1 MQVQSLIGELRCHM
15 VHTPK
20 KQNIKQKQ
28 SCDKLNENCSNDP
41 HSKKKKKVSK
51 NNKKR
56 IFPITEVFLWGWGL
70 KKQGQEQEVS
80 RELVMS
86 ILTSCLKSFAI
97 CMNFFLKERK

>member
-1 MQVQSLIGELRCHM
+1 MKIVQMIHI
-15 VHTPK
+15 P
-20 KQNIKQKQ
+20 
-28 SCDKLNENCSNDP
+28 
-41 HSKKKKKVSK
+41 KKKKKVSK

-86 ILTSCLKSFAI
+86 IHTSCLKSLAI